1 MLKRDNNSF
10 YHTNFV
16 YNCLNNVLETT
27 KNVDKNTNDI
37 YENIIDIY
45 ENIID
50 IIEKCYNFRF
60 AQNTF
65 EMAYA
70 VSCSLCTFLA
80 YTSHKK
86 IVRIEH
92 F

>member
-27 KNVDKNTNDI
+27 KNVDKNTN
-37 YENIIDIY
+37 DIY